1 MHRVGR
7 ALAGAA
13 AALIAGTWSIGTAAP
28 AQADAAG
35 GAVTDDSGIDYGAL
49 VGTRSNNHTN
59 SGGKS
64 SGTKGP
70 SCTYRLMGGPEEF
83 TAYDFDG
90 TVIKTAPGGH
100 WYEKSCDGVFYG
112 GVYLMGAPNTVDPRA
127 VAAGVMKRMT
137 IPLPRVE
144 ISPTGDQIVNLASW
158 FWISNWSPITGS
170 ATVEGVT
177 VKVTAR
183 PSSARWSFGDGSS
196 ATCAPGVPWS
206 EASDGDRACTHVWR
220 RSSAAQPSDA
230 YRMSVTVNWNASF
243 TVTGGAGGGALSP
256 ISRTTTMPVRV
267 AEVQAINNRFG
278 G

>member
-49 VGTRSNNHTN
+49 VGTRSNNQTN

-90 TVIKTAPGGH
+90 TVIKTPPGGH

-137 IPLPRVE
+137 IPLPTVE
-144 ISPTGDQIVNLASW
+144 ISPTDDQIVNLASW

-196 ATCAPGVPWS
+196 ATCAPGVPWT
-206 EASDGDRACTHVWR
+206 ETSDSDHACTHVWR

-243 TVTGGAGGGALSP
+243 TVTGGTGGGALPP